1 MVADSTAQSPPF
13 AENKLADSRPAPKLF
28 PENYDRFHRSE
39 YRLETQPKEISLS
52 QIDYERFRAF
62 LLQVIGLDYPEDKR
76 YMLGWGLSRVLQAT
90 ESQNLDQLYALLRTN
105 SPTSPV
111 WDQLISTLTVGETY
125 FFRNSN
131 HFNALAKHI
140 LVDLMTLRGHSTRR
154 IRIWSAGCATGEE
167 PYSVAM
173 LLHELIPDLANWDIS
188 ILATDINREALHKAQ
203 EGIYAGW
210 SFRGVEK
217 RVQETYFVQQGDNRF
232 AISDRIKK
240 MVNFEYLNLVG
251 DHYPSLT
258 NNTNAIDVILCRNV
272 TIYFSASVTQRVV
285 RGLHDCLVDGG
296 WLIPGSSEPNRV
308 FYADFEPRNFP
319 GTVVYQKPAG
329 SIEKAKTIGAPKP
342 LSPPRSAAVSS
353 TGRPVPTPKAAGIK
367 PPSVL
372 PDLYQQ
378 ALESL
383 QAGQVDAAV
392 AKLYAKLK
400 EDDGF
405 APTYFTLG
413 KIFANKGNLEQARH
427 WCEQAIRRDK
437 LHPQPYYTLGLIQLE
452 HSRLDLALDVLKK
465 AVFLDRE
472 FVMAHYSLAQ
482 TYLRQGNQELASK
495 SLQNV
500 QRLLEG
506 KPGDALIPEGDGL
519 NIARLRELVAIG
531 LGDEERAA

>member
-13 AENKLADSRPAPKLF
+13 AENQPADSRPAPKLF

-62 LLQVIGLDYPEDKR
+62 LLETIGLDYPEDKR

-90 ESQNLDQLYALLRTN
+90 ASQNLDQLYALLQTH
-105 SPTSPV
+105 SLTSPV
-111 WDQLISTLTVGETY
+111 WDQLISALTVGETY

-131 HFNALAKHI
+131 HFDALAKHI
-140 LVDLMTLRGHSTRR
+140 LVDLMALRGHSTRR
-154 IRIWSAGCATGEE
+154 IRIWSAGCASGEE

-173 LLHELIPDLANWDIS
+173 LLHELIPDLENWDIS
-188 ILATDINREALHKAQ
+188 ILATDINREALRKAQ
-203 EGIYAGW
+203 EGVYAGW

-217 RVQETYFVQQGDNRF
+217 RVQETYFVQQGDDRF
-232 AISDRIKK
+232 AISDKIKQ
-240 MVNFEYLNLVG
+240 MVTFAYLNLVG

-285 RGLHDCLVDGG
+285 RGLRDCLVEGG

-319 GTVVYQKPAG
+319 GTVVYQKPAE
-329 SIEKAKTIGAPKP
+329 SIANFKSLGAKP
-342 LSPPRSAAVSS
+342 LTPPRPAALPS
-353 TGRPVPTPKAAGIK
+353 TGRPIPTPKAAVVK
-367 PPSVL
+367 PPSGL

-378 ALESL
+378 ALESM
-383 QAGQVDAAV
+383 QAGQVDAAM

-400 EDDGF
+400 EDEGF

-413 KIFANKGNLEQARH
+413 KIFANKGNLEQARY

-437 LHPQPYYTLGLIQLE
+437 LHPEPYYTLGLIQLE
-452 HSRLDLALDVLKK
+452 HNRLDLALDALKK

-482 TYLRQGNQELASK
+482 AYSRQGNQELARK
-495 SLQNV
+495 SSQNV
-500 QRLLEG
+500 QRLLDG
-506 KPGDALIPEGDGL
+506 KPGDALVPEGDGL

-531 LGDEERAA
+531 LGDEEKTA